1 MNGLSHG
8 LNIQKPKKPTG
19 PPKPK
24 KPIFGFAAEESD
36 HNDDEDVRP
45 GAIFGKAA
53 LKGKNNLAQKKK
65 PPTAATKEKAR
76 VNAQLNTLSTLSKK
90 AEEAAKVAE
99 SAVDPSVYD
108 YDGVWDDM
116 KSVDRQKQKVEE
128 QDAAERKPK
137 YMESLL
143 EASEIRK
150 RDALRAKERILQR
163 EREAEGDEFADK
175 EKFVTTA
182 YKKQQAELLKMEEEE
197 RVREGMVS
205 SPTLYIPDEISTNVP
220 DLQKTCAKNH
230 KVCQASTATC
240 LTAQKPNTPPSSPPP
255 SLPRT
260 PTPPRTP
267 PDQPRPP
274 QSPKPQ
280 LNSLPNSPP
289 LASPSRST
297 RKVKSWTKR
306 SSSLVG

>member
-36 HNDDEDVRP
+36 HNDDEDARP

-53 LKGKNNLAQKKK
+53 LKGKNKPAEKKK
-65 PPTAATKEKAR
+65 PPTAATNEKAR

-90 AEEAAKVAE
+90 AEEAARAAE

-116 KSVDRQKQKVEE
+116 KSIDRLKQKAEE

-143 EASEIRK
+143 EAAEIRK
-150 RDALRAKERILQR
+150 RDALRAKERMLQR
-163 EREAEGDEFADK
+163 EREAEGDEFAEK
-175 EKFVTTA
+175 EKFVTSA

-197 RVREGMVS
+197 RVREGMI
-205 SPTLYIPDEISTNVP
+205 SPPWKKLVLIFLIYRGY
-220 DLQKTCAKNH
+220 
-230 KVCQASTATC
+230 
-240 LTAQKPNTPPSSPPP
+240 AQKITRYVEL
-255 SLPRT
+255 LP
-260 PTPPRTP
+260 
-267 PDQPRPP
+267 QHARPH
-274 QSPKPQ
+274 
-280 LNSLPNSPP
+280 
-289 LASPSRST
+289 RST
-297 RKVKSWTKR
+297 THCRRRRLYHFKEP
-306 SSSLVG
+306 

>member
-19 PPKPK
+19 PLKPK

-36 HNDDEDVRP
+36 HNDDDDARP

-53 LKGKNNLAQKKK
+53 LKGKNNLAEKKK

-90 AEEAAKVAE
+90 AEEAAKAAE

-143 EASEIRK
+143 EAAEIRK
-150 RDALRAKERILQR
+150 RDALRAKERMLQR

-182 YKKQQAELLKMEEEE
+182 YKKQQVELLKVEEEE
-197 RVREGMVS
+197 RIREGMVLFP
-205 SPTLYIPDEISTNVP
+205 SPHQPSAYWVKLALMFLAYR
-220 DLQKTCAKNH
+220 KH
-230 KVCQASTATC
+230 
-240 LTAQKPNTPPSSPPP
+240 AQKI
-255 SLPRT
+255 
-260 PTPPRTP
+260 
-267 PDQPRPP
+267 
-274 QSPKPQ
+274 
-280 LNSLPNSPP
+280 
-289 LASPSRST
+289 T
-297 RKVKSWTKR
+297 RYVKLLSQHA
-306 SSSLVG
+306 